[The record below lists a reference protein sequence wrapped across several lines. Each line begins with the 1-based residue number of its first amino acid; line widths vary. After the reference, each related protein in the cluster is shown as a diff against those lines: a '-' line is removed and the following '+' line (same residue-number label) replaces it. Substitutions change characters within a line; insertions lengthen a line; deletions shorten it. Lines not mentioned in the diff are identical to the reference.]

1 MKKKIEISV
10 SYGKVQHLSEVL
22 PQIPTNTILCKTI
35 TGIGA
40 TYGELRAV
48 RNSIII
54 EPNRPVIYGKCRDPK
69 HKNDNLFGVYEGI
82 YTQDVVNYIIKS
94 QDRNKKI
101 KILTTPESFYKVKT
115 AFEQMGIDI
124 RTDGY
129 FLLFD
134 ECQKI
139 VKDCGYRKNISLP
152 MDYFFECNDKAM
164 VSATPPSEFADSRF
178 EDFDI
183 ITICPNFN
191 YKKSITVCV
200 TNNVLERTRQLLPQL
215 YGQPVFFFVNST
227 DIIFAMMEQLGI
239 TEDSAVFCSADS
251 VDKLKKQKFCNAHEN
266 WDQKHMAKYNWMT
279 SRFYNALDIELAC
292 KPNVVMITDCFI
304 ADYTMIDPYMDA
316 VQIIGRFRNGT
327 SNIYHISNLD
337 ERIPVRGK
345 RDIIT
350 RYQCDKKIYEKFE
363 TFKNSETDINRKAAF
378 SDAMEVLP
386 YNRFLDDYGKEDAF
400 KIDNYIHEELLK
412 VMYHDS
418 TRLYGGY
425 EGCGYYDVATS
436 NITYRYGDFER
447 LKIRS
452 TSIPIKEKRKQLV
465 EQLEVLKGDET
476 EMAMQFRNDL
486 HNAVPLIVEAWEVLG
501 KQIIEELN
509 YNPKSIREKMIL
521 VLHEKKAKSS
531 DVIRMVN
538 NLFAA
543 GQWYS
548 SHFIKQELKRIQES
562 LGVPKCKATTAK
574 DILQYFEAVEKR
586 KNEARGYYLIS
597 PKYVTER
604 QFS

>member
-1 MKKKIEISV
+1 MKKKIEISL

-22 PQIPTNTILCKTI
+22 PLIPTNTILCKTL

-40 TYGELRAV
+40 TYGELRAA

-69 HKNDNLFGVYEGI
+69 HTNDNLFGVYEGI

-94 QDRNKKI
+94 QDRNRKI
-101 KILTTPESFYKVKT
+101 KILTTPESFYKVRM
-115 AFEQMGIDI
+115 AFEQVGIDI
-124 RTDGY
+124 RTNGY

-164 VSATPPSEFADSRF
+164 VSATPPSEFADPRF
-178 EDFDI
+178 KDFDI

-191 YKKSITVCV
+191 YKKAITVCV
-200 TNNVLERTRQLLPQL
+200 TNNVLERTKLLL
-215 YGQPVFFFVNST
+215 TELNEQPVFFFVNST
-227 DIIFAMMEQLGI
+227 DIILAMIEQLRLK
-239 TEDSAVFCSADS
+239 EESAVFCSADS
-251 VDKLKKQKFCNAHEN
+251 ADKLKSQMFYNAHEN
-266 WDQKHMAKYNWMT
+266 WNQNHMAKYNWMT
-279 SRFYNALDIELAC
+279 SRFYNALDIELEC
-292 KPNVVMITDCFI
+292 KPNIVMITDCFT

-316 VQIIGRFRNGT
+316 VQIMGRFRNGT

-337 ERIPVRGK
+337 GRILVRDK
-345 RDIIT
+345 SDIIT
-350 RYQCDKKIYEKFE
+350 RYQCDKEIYEKFE
-363 TFKNSETDINRKAAF
+363 TFKTSETDINRRAAF
-378 SDAMEVLP
+378 SDAIEVLP

-400 KIDNYIHEELLK
+400 KIDNYIHEEQIK

-418 TRLYGGY
+418 THLYRGY
-425 EGCGYYDVATS
+425 EECGYYDITTS
-436 NITYRYGDFER
+436 NITYKYGDFER
-447 LKIRS
+447 LNIRNA
-452 TSIPIKEKRKQLV
+452 TIPIKEKQKQLV
-465 EQLEVLKGDET
+465 KLLEALKGDET

-486 HNAVPLIVEAWEVLG
+486 HNADPLIVEAWEVLG
-501 KQIIEELN
+501 KLIIEELN

-521 VLHEKKAKSS
+521 TLHEKKAKSS

-538 NLFAA
+538 NSFKPRH
-543 GQWYS
+543 WYS
-548 SHFIKQELKRIQES
+548 SRIVKQELRRIHEL
-562 LGVPKCKATTAK
+562 LGVPKSKAITAK

-586 KNEARGYYLIS
+586 TGEARGYYLVC
-597 PKYVTER
+597 PKFITE
-604 QFS
+604 

>member
-10 SYGKVQHLSEVL
+10 SNGKVQHLSEVL
-22 PQIPTNTILCKTI
+22 PLIPTNTILCKTL

-82 YTQDVVNYIIKS
+82 YTKDVVNYIIKS

-101 KILTTPESFYKVKT
+101 KILTTPESFYKVRS

-164 VSATPPSEFADSRF
+164 VSATPPSEFADPRF

-191 YKKSITVCV
+191 YKKAITVCV

-215 YGQPVFFFVNST
+215 DERPVFFFVNST
-227 DIIFAMMEQLGI
+227 DIIFAMMEQLRI

-251 VDKLKKQKFCNAHEN
+251 VDKLKKQKFSNAHEN
-266 WDQKHMAKYNWMT
+266 WDQNHMAKYNWMT
-279 SRFYNALDIELAC
+279 SRFYNALDIELEC
-292 KPNVVMITDCFI
+292 KPNVVMITDCFT

-327 SNIYHISNLD
+327 NNIYHISNLD
-337 ERIPVRGK
+337 KRIPVRSK
-345 RDIIT
+345 SDIIT
-350 RYQCDKKIYEKFE
+350 RYLCDKEIYEMFE
-363 TFKNSETDINRKAAF
+363 TFKRSETDINRRAAF
-378 SDAMEVLP
+378 NEAMEVLP
-386 YNRFLDDYGKEDAF
+386 YNRFLDDYSKEDAF
-400 KIDNYIHEELLK
+400 KIDNYLHEEMVK
-412 VMYHDS
+412 VLYQDS
-418 TRLYGGY
+418 LRLYRGY
-425 EGCGYYDVATS
+425 EECGYFDVATS
-436 NITYRYGDFER
+436 NTTYIYTDFER
-447 LKIRS
+447 MKIRNA
-452 TSIPIKEKRKQLV
+452 TIPIKEKRKQLV
-465 EQLEVLKGDET
+465 EQLEALKGDET
-476 EMAMQFRNDL
+476 EMAKQFRDDL
-486 HNAVPLIVEAWEVLG
+486 HNADSLIVEAWEVLG

-521 VLHEKKAKSS
+521 TLHEKRAKSS
-531 DVIRMVN
+531 DVMRMVSN
-538 NLFAA
+538 SFS
-543 GQWYS
+543 GGRWYS
-548 SHFIKQELKRIQES
+548 SHFIKQELKRIYKLLE
-562 LGVPKCKATTAK
+562 VPKNRTVTAK

-586 KNEARGYYLIS
+586 TNDARGYYLIS

>member
-1 MKKKIEISV
+1 MKKKIEISL

-22 PQIPTNTILCKTI
+22 PLIPTNTILCKTL

-40 TYGELRAV
+40 TYGELRAA

-69 HKNDNLFGVYEGI
+69 HTKDNLFGVYEGI

-101 KILTTPESFYKVKT
+101 KILTTPESFYKVRM
-115 AFEQMGIDI
+115 AFEQVGIDI
-124 RTDGY
+124 RTNGY

-164 VSATPPSEFADSRF
+164 VSATPPSEFADPRF
-178 EDFDI
+178 KDFDI

-191 YKKSITVCV
+191 YKKAITVCV
-200 TNNVLERTRQLLPQL
+200 TNNVLERTRRLLTEL
-215 YGQPVFFFVNST
+215 NEQPVFLFVNST
-227 DIIFAMMEQLGI
+227 DIIFAMIEQLGI
-239 TEDSAVFCSADS
+239 TGDSVVFCSADS

-279 SRFYNALDIELAC
+279 SRFYNAMDIDLNEN
-292 KPNVVMITDCFI
+292 PNVVMITDCYT

-316 VQIIGRFRNGT
+316 VQIMGRFRNGT

-345 RDIIT
+345 NDIIT
-350 RYQCDKKIYEKFE
+350 HYQCDKEIYEKFE
-363 TFKNSETDINRKAAF
+363 TFKNSETDINRRAAF

-418 TRLYGGY
+418 TRLYREY
-425 EGCGYYDVATS
+425 EKCGYYDVTTS
-436 NITYRYGDFER
+436 NITYTYGDFER
-447 LKIRS
+447 LKI
-452 TSIPIKEKRKQLV
+452 TNNTLPIKDIRKRIV
-465 EQLEVLKGDET
+465 DQLEALKEDET
-476 EMAMQFRNDL
+476 EMAMQFRDELL
-486 HNAVPLIVEAWEVLG
+486 HIDSFIVKAWEVLG
-501 KQIIEELN
+501 KQTIEELN
-509 YNPKSIREKMIL
+509 YNPKLIREKIIL
-521 VLHEKKAKSS
+521 TSHEKKAKSS
-531 DVIRMVN
+531 DVIRMVYN
-538 NLFAA
+538 SFTPRR
-543 GQWYS
+543 WYTS
-548 SHFIKQELKRIQES
+548 SFIKQELKRIHNS
-562 LGVPKCKATTAK
+562 LGVPKSKAITAK
-574 DILQYFEAVEKR
+574 DICQYFEATEKR
-586 KNEARGYYLIS
+586 KAKERGYYLIS
-597 PKYVTER
+597 PKFTTE
-604 QFS
+604 